1 MDIFFFNFCISSS
14 RTSDSHYPN
23 PNPKKKIYP
32 PKNSQPPIFLQAL
45 LSNQKEQ
52 KDRKSVG

>member
-1 MDIFFFNFCISSS
+1 MDIFFFSFCISLS

-52 KDRKSVG
+52 NIKN